1 MVSSKILRF
10 FPGDWGFF
18 IPRIFK
24 FNNSENFYTR
34 GIVTDSKF
42 FQKSIKKFW
51 YHADD
56 SWLSAESGLG
66 LDFSGIH
73 NPRGSEYQI
82 PKKPP
87 SRNFYLRGLWNF
99 ENLRIIIPAIED
111 FEIWGFYI
119 SRIFGDRIFLGI
131 GIFYAR

>member
-73 NPRGSEYQI
+73 NPHPGDRNIKYLKNPHLGIFISEDCGI
-82 PKKPP
+82 SK
-87 SRNFYLRGLWNF
+87 
-99 ENLRIIIPAIED
+99 
-111 FEIWGFYI
+111 IWGLLYRQLKILKSGDFI
-119 SRIFGDRIFLGI
+119 SPGFSGI
-131 GIFYAR
+131 EFFWG